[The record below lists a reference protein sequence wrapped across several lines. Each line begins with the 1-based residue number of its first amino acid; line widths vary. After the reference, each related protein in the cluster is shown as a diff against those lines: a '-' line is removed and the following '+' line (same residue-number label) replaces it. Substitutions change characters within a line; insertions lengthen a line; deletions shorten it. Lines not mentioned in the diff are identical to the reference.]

1 MEAVPGES
9 LSKTD
14 LSRRNVILQ
23 SLLLMVASALML
35 IAIGVFMVFR
45 PRPRPPFLLLLL
57 IRLRNFLRL
66 HCVSSCSHLLVLW
79 ARLCWRLFRTGC
91 CNGLR
96 WCP

>member
-35 IAIGVFMVFR
+35 IAIGVFMVFSATA
-45 PRPRPPFLLLLL
+45 PSSISAVTADPSTQL
-57 IRLRNFLRL
+57 LRL